1 MEVPRRLPDP
11 TQDEIAASAALCAQI
26 AREVRA
32 LGGFMPFERFMEMAL
47 FEPPYGY
54 YVGGAHKF
62 GAAGDFLT
70 APEISPLFGRA
81 VAAQCVAAQVYGRTI
96 VEFGGGSG
104 RLAAS
109 VLEEL
114 AHRGALPARYLIVE
128 LSPAVRARQQALLAQ
143 LPCANAVQ
151 IDWLSGPPAEPV
163 DGIVLANEILDALPT
178 TVFRASDHGYLERG
192 IGLSEA
198 GQLVWQERPAP
209 APLAAQLAITLAEQ
223 ALPAGHCGEINLRQ
237 PLWIADLARFL
248 RRGVALLFDY
258 GGPRAEIYHPVRE
271 VGTLRC
277 YWRHRLHDD
286 PLWLPGLQDLTAS
299 VDFTAAAEAALE
311 AGFHLAGYATQASFL
326 LANGI
331 ERLLAEA
338 MARDPTAAVK
348 LAAQA
353 KQLLLP
359 TEMGTTCKVLAL
371 GIGVEPELT
380 GFSLRDER
388 HRL

>member
-26 AREVRA
+26 AREVSA

-114 AHRGALPARYLIVE
+114 ARCGALPARYLIVE
-128 LSPAVRARQQALLAQ
+128 LSPEVRARQRALLAQ
-143 LPCANAVQ
+143 LPCASTVQ

-163 DGIVLANEILDALPT
+163 DGIVLANEILGGGTQSRL
-178 TVFRASDHGYLERG
+178 LERLRQQEG
-192 IGLSEA
+192 ISYGAGSQLRVSALEPV
-198 GQLVWQERPAP
+198 GQLTLWAIFAPENRIKVEQAIAQEVIQL
-209 APLAAQLAITLAEQ
+209 LASGITEAELQDAKKSLDQQRLTSWAQDSTLAQLQLLNGRLGRNMAFYDKLYLQIAATSVQEVNAAIARWIS
-223 ALPAGHCGEINLRQ
+223 PAQ
-237 PLWIADLARFL
+237 
-248 RRGVALLFDY
+248 LFHVY
-258 GGPRAEIYHPVRE
+258 AG
-271 VGTLRC
+271 
-277 YWRHRLHDD
+277 
-286 PLWLPGLQDLTAS
+286 
-299 VDFTAAAEAALE
+299 DFAAAKNKAA
-311 AGFHLAGYATQASFL
+311 T
-326 LANGI
+326 
-331 ERLLAEA
+331 
-338 MARDPTAAVK
+338 
-348 LAAQA
+348 
-353 KQLLLP
+353 
-359 TEMGTTCKVLAL
+359 GTR
-371 GIGVEPELT
+371 P
-380 GFSLRDER
+380 
-388 HRL
+388 

>member
-1 MEVPRRLPDP
+1 MTV
-11 TQDEIAASAALCAQI
+11 
-26 AREVRA
+26 
-32 LGGFMPFERFMEMAL
+32 
-47 FEPPYGY
+47 
-54 YVGGAHKF
+54 
-62 GAAGDFLT
+62 LT
-70 APEISPLFGRA
+70 
-81 VAAQCVAAQVYGRTI
+81 
-96 VEFGGGSG
+96 
-104 RLAAS
+104 
-109 VLEEL
+109 
-114 AHRGALPARYLIVE
+114 
-128 LSPAVRARQQALLAQ
+128 
-143 LPCANAVQ
+143 
-151 IDWLSGPPAEPV
+151 
-163 DGIVLANEILDALPT
+163 
-178 TVFRASDHGYLERG
+178 
-192 IGLSEA
+192 
-198 GQLVWQERPAP
+198 
-209 APLAAQLAITLAEQ
+209 
-223 ALPAGHCGEINLRQ
+223 CGEINLRQ

-248 RRGVALLFDY
+248 RRGVVLLFDY

-299 VDFTAAAEAALE
+299 VDFTAAAEAALA
-311 AGFHLAGYATQASFL
+311 AGFHVAGYATQASFL

-371 GIGVEPELT
+371 GIGVAPELT

-388 HRL
+388 YRL

>member
-1 MEVPRRLPDP
+1 MKLSTRLPDP
-11 TQDEIAASAALCAQI
+11 TADELTASAALCAQI
-26 AREVRA
+26 AAEVSA
-32 LGGFMPFERFMEMAL
+32 LGGFMPFERYMEMAL

-81 VAAQCVAAQVYGRTI
+81 VAAQCHAAQAYGHTI

-114 AHRGALPARYLIVE
+114 ARRGALPARYLIVE
-128 LSPAVRARQQALLAQ
+128 LSPELRARQRALLAT
-143 LPCANAVQ
+143 LPCVDALQ
-151 IDWLSGPPAEPV
+151 IDWLSGPPAVPV

-178 TVFRASDHGYLERG
+178 TVFRVGEAGYLERG
-192 IGLSEA
+192 IGAEA
-198 GQLVWQERPAP
+198 GQLGWRERPAS
-209 APLAAQLAITLAEQ
+209 AQLAAQLDLTLADH
-223 ALPAGHCGEINLRQ
+223 ALPVGHCAEINLRQ

-258 GGPRAEIYHPVRE
+258 GGPRAEIYHPARE

-277 YWRHRLHDD
+277 YWRHCLHDD

-299 VDFTAAAEAALE
+299 VDFTAAAESALAA
-311 AGFHLAGYATQASFL
+311 GMSVAGYATQASFL

-331 ERLLAEA
+331 EGLLAEE
-338 MARDPTAAVK
+338 MARHPAAAMK

-359 TEMGTTCKVLAL
+359 TEMGTICKVLAL
-371 GIGVEPELT
+371 GIGMEPELV
-380 GFSLRDER
+380 GFCLRDER